1 MKLKPV
7 GYFSKPHGLKGHLI
21 LKTSFDFKPTIKAF
35 FIEISGSQAPYFI
48 EELKP
53 FKEGF
58 LVKLEGINRVEEA
71 ASFKNKEVLADE
83 KFILKDNNIFEY
95 SGYTLIDK
103 LKGEIG
109 RIEELIDTPGNPLL
123 RISVAEK
130 EVLLPYNT
138 HFIEKVKKAEKQV
151 LYNAPEG
158 LIDMYLEG

>member
-1 MKLKPV
+1 MKLKSI

-21 LKTSFDFKPTIKAF
+21 LKTSFDFKQSIKAL
-35 FIEISGSQAPYFI
+35 FIEMSGSQAPHFL
-48 EELKP
+48 EEMKP

-83 KFILKDNNIFEY
+83 KFILKDTNVFEY
-95 SGYTLIDK
+95 AGFTLIDK
-103 LKGEIG
+103 HKGEIG
-109 RIEELIDTPGNPLL
+109 LIEELIDTPGNPLL
-123 RISVAEK
+123 RVSVAGQ

-138 HFIEKVKKAEKQV
+138 HFIENVNKAGKQL

-158 LIDMYLEG
+158 LIDMYLEA